1 MYLLLASKHKMKKEE
16 IIPFDLKRMLLGQ
29 APPEF
34 LLEVL
39 IRTLIVYLVAI
50 IIVRLLG
57 KRMNGQISII
67 EMSVMVLMGAILS
80 LPMQS
85 PDRGIVQGIVALL
98 TVLFLLRGINKLA
111 FRRPRLEKLIHG
123 EAVVLIKDGILQL
136 DQLKATTIS
145 KQQLFGVLRS
155 QQITNL
161 SQVKRLYLEAYG
173 DFSIYH
179 NEKPA
184 PGLSILP
191 PNDKDLNENLTDSG
205 KQACTNCGTVQEV
218 QGPCSNCGQQKW
230 TAAIQ

>member
-1 MYLLLASKHKMKKEE
+1 MKKEE

-136 DQLKATTIS
+136 EQLKATIIS

-155 QQITNL
+155 QQVTNL

-173 DFSIYH
+173 DFSVYR
-179 NEKPA
+179 NEEPM

-218 QGPCSNCGQQKW
+218 RGACSNCGQQKW